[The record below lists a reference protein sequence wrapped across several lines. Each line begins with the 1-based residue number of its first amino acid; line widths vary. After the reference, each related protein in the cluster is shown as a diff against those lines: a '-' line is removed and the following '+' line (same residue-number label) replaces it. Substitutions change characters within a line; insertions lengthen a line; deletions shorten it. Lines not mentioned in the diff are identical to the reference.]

1 MSSVQRPQTRDDYD
15 ARRARHFGL
24 RAVARALDLSDF
36 VELRRPQRRKRE
48 GVRAALGAGAP
59 AGNRRLAKG
68 MIPAERDSRPGV

>member
-1 MSSVQRPQTRDDYD
+1 MSSFQKPQTPDDYE

-48 GVRAALGAGAP
+48 GARAALGAGTP
-59 AGNRRLAKG
+59 AANRLLAKG
-68 MIPAERDSRPGV
+68 MDPGRTRFPS